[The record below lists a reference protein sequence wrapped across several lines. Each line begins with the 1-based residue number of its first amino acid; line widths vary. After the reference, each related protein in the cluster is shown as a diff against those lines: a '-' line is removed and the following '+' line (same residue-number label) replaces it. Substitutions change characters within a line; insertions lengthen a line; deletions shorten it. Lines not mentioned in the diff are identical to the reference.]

1 MADRPR
7 LPKVLSAVRTLMF
20 VQSILGI
27 AGGVFFVLLVAL
39 FGAGGGGAGLL
50 AAFAVISTAVA
61 VTLLACAILLPRR
74 LPRVRVTAVA
84 VEGVIAATALIGILI
99 GLADGSFPLMGIVP
113 LAFSVPVLMNLLRRD
128 VHAWFVG
135 DEAALP

>member
-27 AGGVFFVLLVAL
+27 LV
-39 FGAGGGGAGLL
+39 
-50 AAFAVISTAVA
+50 
-61 VTLLACAILLPRR
+61 
-74 LPRVRVTAVA
+74 
-84 VEGVIAATALIGILI
+84 

-113 LAFSVPVLMNLLRRD
+113 LAFSVPVLMNLLRHD
-128 VHAWFVG
+128 VRAWFAG
-135 DEAALP
+135 EEAALP